1 MLACVMDGQDGHGIG
16 MSRHVEGRDQVQSG
30 GGARYGGVKGNGHGL
45 ICSCFIPDDDD
56 KAATGMFKHQSSSPM

>member
-1 MLACVMDGQDGHGIG
+1 MWREGIRFSQG
-16 MSRHVEGRDQVQSG
+16 GEG
-30 GGARYGGVKGNGHGL
+30 GGRYGGVKGNGHGL